1 MTGESNKGRFKCAD
15 EAQAA
20 WKLFERRVANIVRRA
35 FKGELGVE
43 SQNAANEF
51 FAFFANDLQ
60 EARLIHGSIYDEDK
74 RIENKDVAHLVYILH
89 KRFGFGMKAYQ
100 FDEFVHRMTLKG
112 LLKGTIFY
120 E

>member
-1 MTGESNKGRFKCAD
+1 MTESNKGRFKCAD
-15 EAQAA
+15 EAQAV
-20 WKLFERRVANIVRRA
+20 WDVFKKQLPNFWFVKMFEAGSDNAV
-35 FKGELGVE
+35 LTLE
-43 SQNAANEF
+43 S
-51 FAFFANDLQ
+51 FAKDLH
-60 EARLIHGSIYDEDK
+60 EARLIHGSIYDEDG
-74 RIENKDVAHLVYILH
+74 RIENKDVAHLVYILY

>member
-43 SQNAANEF
+43 SQNAANGF
-51 FAFFANDLQ
+51 FEFFANDLH
-60 EARLIHGSIYDEDK
+60 EARLIHGSIYDEDR
-74 RIENKDVAHLVYILH
+74 RIENKDLAHELWLSYQESGWWFNNLDGHILDSVRH
-89 KRFGFGMKAYQ
+89 KKFR
-100 FDEFVHRMTLKG
+100 
-112 LLKGTIFY
+112 GTIFY